1 MATFEK
7 RATTILD
14 EKVNVVLTYR
24 ELLYIRLNMG
34 TAGTDELEQ
43 RFESTEVE
51 YDSDFDEELMSEI
64 GCELYEMGV
73 KY

>member
-14 EKVNVVLTYR
+14 EKVNVELTYR

-34 TAGTDELEQ
+34 TAGANELEQ
-43 RFESTEVE
+43 RFKSTEVE
-51 YDSDFDEELMSEI
+51 YDSDFDAELMSEI

>member
-14 EKVNVVLTYR
+14 EKVNVELTYR

-34 TAGTDELEQ
+34 TAGVNELEQ

-51 YDSDFDEELMSEI
+51 YDSDFDAELMSEI